1 MTLTVP
7 VERLSVPKKLLSD
20 VRARVCA
27 CVSRGTGEGG
37 DSLVN
42 KSCQMSLSWRC
53 RSSSGS
59 GANSEDLGD
68 GTAP

>member
-7 VERLSVPKKLLSD
+7 VERLSVPKK
-20 VRARVCA
+20 VVERCTRVS
-27 CVSRGTGEGG
+27 VSRGTGEGC

-42 KSCQMSLSWRC
+42 KSCQMSLSWRY

-59 GANSEDLGD
+59 
-68 GTAP
+68 

>member
-7 VERLSVPKKLLSD
+7 VERLSVPKKLLSG
-20 VRARVCA
+20 ARA
-27 CVSRGTGEGG
+27 CVSQGTGEGC

-42 KSCQMSLSWRC
+42 KSCQMSLSWRY

-59 GANSEDLGD
+59 
-68 GTAP
+68 

>member
-7 VERLSVPKKLLSD
+7 VERLSVPKKLLSGAR
-20 VRARVCA
+20 VRARVSV
-27 CVSRGTGEGG
+27 CVSRGTGEGC

-42 KSCQMSLSWRC
+42 KSCQMSLSWRY

-59 GANSEDLGD
+59 
-68 GTAP
+68 

>member
-7 VERLSVPKKLLSD
+7 VERLSVTEKLSTSVC
-20 VRARVCA
+20 VRARA
-27 CVSRGTGEGG
+27 CVCRYGARVGC

-42 KSCQMSLSWRC
+42 KSCQMSLSWRY

-59 GANSEDLGD
+59 
-68 GTAP
+68 